1 MSEQAKTDECLLHNI
16 AATVDAD
23 TTTSDVAEPRVS
35 PCCQP
40 AEFAETVTI
49 VGSSLGN
56 HWLYA
61 RSCKCWRFVG
71 EVVTI
76 AANDRGPAKCSAA
89 RDASG
94 MA

>member
-49 VGSSLGN
+49 AGSSLCN

-61 RSCKCWRFVG
+61 
-71 EVVTI
+71 TI
-76 AANDRGPAKCSAA
+76 MQVLAICRRGSRDRRK
-89 RDASG
+89 
-94 MA
+94 